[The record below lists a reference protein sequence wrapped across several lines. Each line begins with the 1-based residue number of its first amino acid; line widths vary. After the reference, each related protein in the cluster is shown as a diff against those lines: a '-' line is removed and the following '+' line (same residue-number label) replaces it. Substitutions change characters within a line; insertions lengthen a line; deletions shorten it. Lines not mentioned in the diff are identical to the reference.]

1 MKTFTKITL
10 VATIIIMAIIGI
22 YLITPIKTWK
32 KYKAE
37 HPSLFEINDEST
49 PTYWNFCKSYWSTF
63 MKTGTKK
70 EDEITYD
77 GGELPEVTI
86 RPPRKR

>member
-10 VATIIIMAIIGI
+10 VATTIIMAIIGI

-37 HPSLFEINDEST
+37 HPSLFEVNDEST

-63 MKTGTKK
+63 IKTGTKK

-77 GGELPEVTI
+77 GGELSEFIVYGN
-86 RPPRKR
+86 

>member
-10 VATIIIMAIIGI
+10 VATTIIMAIIGI

-37 HPSLFEINDEST
+37 HPSLFEVNDEST

-77 GGELPEVTI
+77 GRELSEFIVYGN
-86 RPPRKR
+86 